1 MSDLPAVALN
11 PIKDIRTVIRFIRGM
26 FSTTRSTTVAAIVRK
41 RARNNYRYKKSG
53 GGGGSCKKTRRVR
66 KINKLKKGGFR
77 KTRNK

>member
-1 MSDLPAVALN
+1 MSDLTAVALN

-26 FSTTRSTTVAAIVRK
+26 FSTTRSNTLAAIVRK
-41 RARNNYRYKKSG
+41 RARDNYRYKKSG
-53 GGGGSCKKTRRVR
+53 GGYKKTRRVG

>member
-1 MSDLPAVALN
+1 MSDLTAVALN

-53 GGGGSCKKTRRVR
+53 GASCKKTRRVG